1 MCLHECVCTRVGV
14 SILAYAQ
21 SPEKGLRSL
30 RTAVTGTRGTP
41 ACYTS
46 VGIQSLTLLHDCT
59 ARVLN

>member
-30 RTAVTGTRGTP
+30 RAAVMGTCGIP

-46 VGIQSLTLLHDCT
+46 VGDPVWPFSMT
-59 ARVLN
+59 AQPGF